1 MTTAFEINVQVLEEQ
16 VRSVLQ
22 NQLDIPINQILDQAH
37 PADIADV
44 LERLPT
50 TQKRELFLYLETDRG
65 AKVLHELGR
74 EATRQLFRE
83 MSDMDI
89 AHYLNAMPM
98 DEVAD
103 ILSHVVPHRRE
114 ALLAAMHPTDSREV
128 RDLIGYP
135 LDSAGRLMTEKFVR
149 LSPQTRVEEV
159 LDYLQQVAPEVETLT
174 DLYILDED
182 DALLGTISLREI
194 ITARDRQAPL
204 QDIMITDLVTVTPE
218 TDQEDA
224 ARLAARYDFLAVPVV
239 SEAGRLLGIITVD
252 DIIDVLTREDTED
265 LMRYGAIEDSG
276 MMDQPYFTVPI
287 WRFVRARIGW
297 LLILFL
303 GQTLTGSV
311 LRTFESELET
321 AITLS
326 FFIPLLIG
334 TGGNTGAQI
343 VSTVI
348 RGVALRNIYL
358 RDILKVMTRELIS
371 GLLLGGILGVAGILY
386 ALMWGQ
392 VDFRFALVVGL
403 TVVAICTWSNTVG
416 AVIPFLA
423 HRLNIDPAVVSAP
436 LITTLVDASG
446 LLIYMLIAKALL
458 DVI

>member
-1 MTTAFEINVQVLEEQ
+1 
-16 VRSVLQ
+16 
-22 NQLDIPINQILDQAH
+22 
-37 PADIADV
+37 
-44 LERLPT
+44 
-50 TQKRELFLYLETDRG
+50 
-65 AKVLHELGR
+65 
-74 EATRQLFRE
+74 
-83 MSDMDI
+83 
-89 AHYLNAMPM
+89 
-98 DEVAD
+98 
-103 ILSHVVPHRRE
+103 
-114 ALLAAMHPTDSREV
+114 
-128 RDLIGYP
+128 
-135 LDSAGRLMTEKFVR
+135 
-149 LSPQTRVEEV
+149 
-159 LDYLQQVAPEVETLT
+159 
-174 DLYILDED
+174 
-182 DALLGTISLREI
+182 
-194 ITARDRQAPL
+194 
-204 QDIMITDLVTVTPE
+204 
-218 TDQEDA
+218 
-224 ARLAARYDFLAVPVV
+224 
-239 SEAGRLLGIITVD
+239 
-252 DIIDVLTREDTED
+252 
-265 LMRYGAIEDSG
+265 

-416 AVIPFLA
+416 AVIPLLA
-423 HRLNIDPAVVSAP
+423 HRLSIDPAVVSAP